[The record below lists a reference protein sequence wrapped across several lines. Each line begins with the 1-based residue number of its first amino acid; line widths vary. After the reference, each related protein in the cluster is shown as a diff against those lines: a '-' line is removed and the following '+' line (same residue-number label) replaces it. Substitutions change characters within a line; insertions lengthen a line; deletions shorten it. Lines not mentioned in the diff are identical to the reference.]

1 MLVKNITEF
10 PLKGHFFGHGD
21 ILIEAGESKDLPP
34 VIVELWN
41 NMRPD
46 NPYLILVDEAST
58 DDSLEDTPVKKPVP
72 RRKTIVKKEV

>member
-1 MLVKNITEF
+1 M
-10 PLKGHFFGHGD
+10 
-21 ILIEAGESKDLPP
+21 
-34 VIVELWN
+34 IVELWN

-46 NPYLILVDEAST
+46 NPYLILVEEAST